1 MISRLHNLFEVAR
14 DRFLDQSSASNDMDG
29 TAHLDDSRN
38 MVLARSLPLRLLRSL
53 SPQTKNAPPNGRAF
67 LFYRDEIYRVSSD

>member
-1 MISRLHNLFEVAR
+1 MEVAR
-14 DRFLDQSSASNDMDG
+14 DRFLDQSSSSDDMDG

-53 SPQTKNAPPNGRAF
+53 SPQTKKRP
-67 LFYRDEIYRVSSD
+67 S